1 MNLSKL
7 SPRELDFYE
16 MVNSKDLKDLKP
28 EELDYLESVEMR
40 DAAEAEAPTMGD
52 YGKATLSSIGE
63 TFAMPGRVGRAAG
76 VGIQTGSMDKA
87 KEAFAP
93 DYQAPVGERAGAAG
107 GQVAGEIAGLAAGG
121 AFLKAPKAAG
131 LAYSLGRSTIEGAV
145 MGGSDAAAR
154 SGGDVIET
162 AKGAGAG
169 ALGGVLGSA
178 ATETIGV
185 LLRGAGGALRSGARA
200 GVPEGA
206 LETMAAKGSSA
217 ELRAGAGTAAQLQK
231 KAANLI
237 KTAEKSRGKA
247 TMGVGNARKA
257 LNLPDKLE
265 TAMDDFLQQN
275 DQTVA
280 ELSNSVASRLQSSA
294 QMAPAT
300 KLQSLDALKNDL
312 DKLIAYSKAGQFEGG
327 ATKAATVDT
336 AALKKFRAQ
345 VLSEIETIPLP
356 GVKELREAEKHYSE
370 VADAYAVLY
379 NNLKSPGKAQELLKQ
394 AGQGGLKETG
404 SLYDVKKALATLEA
418 GRSYQAGKKAAAA
431 LALREV
437 PSGVTAGALE
447 AAAGP
452 SGRLAGYKL
461 GQGLVKTGEV
471 VSKQPAR
478 IVGSSVAR
486 RSLAEVLAEKRRNS
500 SGPQK

>member
-1 MNLSKL
+1 MDLSKL

-16 MVNSKDLKDLKP
+16 QLNSKDLTELSP
-28 EELDYLESVEMR
+28 SELDYLETVEMR
-40 DAAEAEAPTMGD
+40 ESAEAEKPTAGD
-52 YGKATLSSIGE
+52 YGKAALSSVGE

-87 KEAFAP
+87 KEAFKP

-107 GQVAGEIAGLAAGG
+107 GQVAGEIVSLAAGG
-121 AFLKAPKAAG
+121 ALLKAPKAAG
-131 LAYSLGRSTIEGAV
+131 LAYNLGRSTVEGAV

-154 SGGDVIET
+154 SGGDIIET

-169 ALGGVLGSA
+169 AMGGVLGSA
-178 ATETIGV
+178 ATETIGA
-185 LLRGAGGALRSGARA
+185 LLRGAGGALRSGSRA

-280 ELSNSVASRLQSSA
+280 ELSNSVAARLQSST
-294 QMAPAT
+294 QMAPAA

-379 NNLKSPGKAQELLKQ
+379 NHLKSPGKAQELLKQ

-461 GQGLVKTGEV
+461 GQGLVKTGEA

-478 IVGSSVAR
+478 MVGSSVAR